1 MKPLISIPREALA
14 ELLRASGSPLTPEQ
28 YLASLAELD
37 IYKKYN
43 GRAWAAVISKYCI
56 LVVAI
61 LSVVL
66 LPILGFDVENL
77 IIVAGLATV
86 TFFEFRVHRY
96 FCENNPK
103 APSLGF
109 RNQSCF
115 AAAILIYC
123 LYHAFFA
130 FQLSVQDMNLVEEN
144 NLIDP
149 NALKSLTR
157 VFYLG
162 IAIVAGGS
170 QYGLAVYYRSAQ
182 VRAKT

>member
-1 MKPLISIPREALA
+1 MNPLIPIPREALA

-28 YLASLAELD
+28 YAASLAELD

-43 GRAWAAVISKYCI
+43 SRAWAAVINKYCI

-66 LPILGFDVENL
+66 LPVLGFDAENL
-77 IIVAGLATV
+77 MIVAGLATV
-86 TFFEFRVHRY
+86 AFFEFRVHRY
-96 FCENNPK
+96 FRENNPK
-103 APSLGF
+103 APGLGF
-109 RNQSCF
+109 RNQSAF

-123 LYHAFFA
+123 LYHAFFT
-130 FQLSVQDMNLVEEN
+130 FQLPVQDMNLVEEN

-149 NALKSLTR
+149 GSLKSLAR
-157 VFYLG
+157 IFYLG

-182 VRAKT
+182 IKKPN